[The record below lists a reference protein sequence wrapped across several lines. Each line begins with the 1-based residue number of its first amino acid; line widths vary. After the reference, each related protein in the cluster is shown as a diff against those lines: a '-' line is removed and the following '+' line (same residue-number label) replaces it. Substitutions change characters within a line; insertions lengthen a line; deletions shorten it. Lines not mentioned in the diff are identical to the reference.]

1 MASIKCWSQNNTVT
15 YLYHNKGIYK
25 SNAKF
30 FYNKIDAIFEANAS
44 NKWVEWDYHDNIF
57 NKHNWSVDP
66 SLALE
71 ELYKQRALQLRDAY
85 DHLVLFYSGGVD
97 SWYILNTFIKN
108 NIHLDEIYM
117 YGPFEAEEK
126 MYDQIGWDRSP
137 GYYTRE
143 IRQSLPL
150 LRKLVGE
157 RNIKINVFDWTRH
170 IIDAADDRD
179 WFYTAGV
186 RFDPT
191 CMVRS
196 KFHKI
201 FREHSEMR
209 HRGKKVGFVYGI
221 DKPRLVRDDASIY
234 FAFLDVIF
242 TTSVLPT
249 NDILGEFYENDEFF
263 YWTPN
268 MPELSIKMSHVVVNY
283 LAATNQLGLIK
294 HTKNI
299 AAFHDEI
306 YYKQVNQ
313 AIFPDWNHN
322 TWQVKKPSGA
332 IYNEQSKWFLDSGLE
347 AKLKW
352 ESSIYELE
360 RLCGK
365 KWFNNNTVRDGL
377 RGHLSPMYKIAN
389 YQGTL

>member
-1 MASIKCWSQNNTVT
+1 MNS
-15 YLYHNKGIYK
+15 YFYHNKGIY
-25 SNAKF
+25 NCNGKF
-30 FYNKIDAIFEANAS
+30 FHNKIDAIFEANS
-44 NKWVEWDYHDNIF
+44 SGKWVGWDYHDAIF
-57 NKHNWSVDP
+57 SKSNWEVNP
-66 SLALE
+66 PIELE
-71 ELYKQRALQLRDAY
+71 ELYLQRALQLREAY

-117 YGPFEAEEK
+117 YGPFKAEEK
-126 MYDQIGWDRSP
+126 MYEELGLDRSP

-143 IRQSLPL
+143 IKQSLPL
-150 LRKLVGE
+150 LKQLVADK
-157 RNIKINVFDWTRH
+157 NIKINVFDWTDH
-170 IIDAADDRD
+170 IIKAADDRD

-209 HRGKKVGFVYGI
+209 HKGKKVGFVYGI
-221 DKPRLVRDDASIY
+221 DKPRLIRDDNSIY
-234 FAFLDVIF
+234 FAFLDIMF
-242 TTSVLPT
+242 STSVLPT
-249 NDILGEFYENDEFF
+249 NDIKGEFYENDEFF

-268 MPELSIKMSHVVVNY
+268 MPELPIKMSHVVVEQ
-283 LAATNQLGLIK
+283 LKATNQLNLIK
-294 HTKNI
+294 HVDNI
-299 AAFHDEI
+299 ATFHDEI
-306 YYKQVNQ
+306 YYKQVNR
-313 AIFPDWNHN
+313 AIFPAWNHN
-322 TWQVKKPSGA
+322 IWQVKKPTSA

-365 KWFNNNTVRDGL
+365 KWFNDDSVRNGL
-377 RGHLSPMYKIAN
+377 RGHLSPKYKIAN
-389 YQGTL
+389 Y

>member
-1 MASIKCWSQNNTVT
+1 MSA
-15 YLYHNKGIYK
+15 YLYHNKGIYSCNGK
-25 SNAKF
+25 NF
-30 FYNKIDAIFEANAS
+30 VNKIDAIFES
-44 NKWVEWDYHDNIF
+44 NTSGKHVEWDYHDKIFSQHHWNI
-57 NKHNWSVDP
+57 DP
-66 SLALE
+66 PVELE
-71 ELYKQRALQLRDAY
+71 ELYKQRALQLREAY

-97 SWYILNTFIKN
+97 SWYILKMFIKY
-108 NIHLDEIYM
+108 NIKLDEIYM
-117 YGPFEAEEK
+117 YGPFKAEEK
-126 MYDQIGWDRSP
+126 MYSELGFDRSP

-143 IRQSLPL
+143 IQQSLPL
-150 LRKLVGE
+150 LKKLVADK
-157 RNIKINVFDWTRH
+157 NIKINVFDWTEH
-170 IIDAADDRD
+170 IINAADDRD

-209 HRGKKVGFVYGI
+209 HKGKKVGFVYGI
-221 DKPRLVRDDASIY
+221 DKPRLIRDDKSIF

-249 NDILGEFYENDEFF
+249 NDITDAYWENDEFF

-268 MPELSIKMSHVVVNY
+268 MPELCIKQSHVVVNH
-283 LAATNQLGLIK
+283 LKSTNQTGLIK
-294 HTKNI
+294 HVKNI
-299 AAFHDEI
+299 AAFHDES
-306 YYKQVNQ
+306 YYKQVNR
-313 AIFPDWNHN
+313 AIYPLWDHN
-322 TWQVKKPSGA
+322 IWQVKKPTGA

-365 KWFNNNTVRDGL
+365 QWFNDNSVRNGL
-377 RGHLSPMYKIAN
+377 KGHLSPLYKIAD
-389 YQGTL
+389 YTIDTLT

>member
-1 MASIKCWSQNNTVT
+1 MS

-25 SNAKF
+25 CNGKLFA
-30 FYNKIDAIFEANAS
+30 NKIDAILEANTS
-44 NKWVEWDYHDNIF
+44 NRHVDWDYHDDIF
-57 NKHNWSVDP
+57 SKSNWNVEP
-66 SLALE
+66 PVELE
-71 ELYKQRALQLRDAY
+71 ELYRQRALQLREAY

-108 NIHLDEIYM
+108 KIKLDEIYM

-126 MYDQIGWDRSP
+126 MYDTLGTDRNP

-143 IRQSLPL
+143 IKQSLPL
-150 LRKLVGE
+150 LRKLVK
-157 RNIKINVFDWTRH
+157 NKKIKINVFDWTKS
-170 IIDAADDRD
+170 IIEAANDRD

-209 HRGKKVGFVYGI
+209 HKGKKVGFVYGI
-221 DKPRLVRDDASIY
+221 DKPRLIRDNKNIY
-234 FAFLDVIF
+234 FSFLDVIM

-249 NDILGEFYENDEFF
+249 NDILGEYWENDEYF

-268 MPELSIKMSHVVVNY
+268 LPELSIKMSHVVVNY
-283 LAATNQLGLIK
+283 LRATNQLKLIK
-294 HTKNI
+294 HVKHI
-299 AAFHDEI
+299 ASFHDEL

-322 TWQVKKPSGA
+322 TWQIKKPTGA
-332 IYNEQSKWFLDSGLE
+332 TYNEQSKWFLDSDLE

-352 ESSIYELE
+352 ESSLWELE
-360 RLCGK
+360 RLCGTQ
-365 KWFNNNTVRDGL
+365 WFNNGTVREGL
-377 RGHLSPMYKIAN
+377 RGHLSPMYKIAS
-389 YQGTL
+389 YQKGIQSV